1 MISRPWAFIYNPLD
15 RVGLSSYDKPN
26 HEGQCG
32 RHVDLLIRP
41 KAPKGG
47 ESNWIPTQGERPLPV
62 TRLYGGDDAFWDQ
75 SFKMPDV
82 NWLIAPFNSTRRP
95 NFWTSWR

>member
-1 MISRPWAFIYNPLD
+1 
-15 RVGLSSYDKPN
+15 
-26 HEGQCG
+26 
-32 RHVDLLIRP
+32 
-41 KAPKGG
+41 
-47 ESNWIPTQGERPLPV
+47 V